1 MHDEGISQHD
11 EVANMSQ
18 WHKLMSSPAQF
29 KDSVTG
35 ELVNILA
42 DSVGPPIILADK
54 DDKTKAAEYKK
65 HQIAMLQVLFRRAG
79 PDWLNLAKLIHGSG
93 EWYGWNSK
101 AEVTLSTHPWL
112 REYDELAERYLM
124 QPPRKKHRDQLI
136 ENMLQTE
143 ENFILRKKLKTV
155 KKKLQTE
162 LRKELRLYFQETMDF
177 MDISPEGFALCAAQG
192 KKLYAWMAE
201 LLKTDPDCTFEM
213 QLIKCDLDFMT
224 TMVDLAMYKA
234 RKEVVASKGGA

>member
-1 MHDEGISQHD
+1 MSLLDRAGVTLYGVPTSVHSEGISQHD

-79 PDWLNLAKLIHGSG
+79 PDW
-93 EWYGWNSK
+93 
-101 AEVTLSTHPWL
+101 
-112 REYDELAERYLM
+112 
-124 QPPRKKHRDQLI
+124 
-136 ENMLQTE
+136 
-143 ENFILRKKLKTV
+143 
-155 KKKLQTE
+155 
-162 LRKELRLYFQETMDF
+162 
-177 MDISPEGFALCAAQG
+177 
-192 KKLYAWMAE
+192 
-201 LLKTDPDCTFEM
+201 
-213 QLIKCDLDFMT
+213 
-224 TMVDLAMYKA
+224 
-234 RKEVVASKGGA
+234 

>member
-1 MHDEGISQHD
+1 
-11 EVANMSQ
+11 
-18 WHKLMSSPAQF
+18 
-29 KDSVTG
+29 
-35 ELVNILA
+35 
-42 DSVGPPIILADK
+42 
-54 DDKTKAAEYKK
+54 
-65 HQIAMLQVLFRRAG
+65 
-79 PDWLNLAKLIHGSG
+79 
-93 EWYGWNSK
+93 
-101 AEVTLSTHPWL
+101 
-112 REYDELAERYLM
+112 M

-143 ENFILRKKLKTV
+143 ENFTLRKKLKTV
-155 KKKLQTE
+155 KKKLQTA
-162 LRKELRLYFQETMDF
+162 LRTELRLYFQETMDF
-177 MDISPEGFALCAAQG
+177 MNTSPEGFAVCAAEG